1 MEYAKAKEMIEIT
14 MFPLDTLRNQRKIS
28 VSIIDTGFLCVPN
41 YARLYTPNESK
52 GHFHGNR
59 VLDVFTSPDKSHPI
73 QGLTLNLAATG
84 PAPDYSRLIYSINS
98 LPESDLISIS
108 ICWKDDNQE
117 LLSALMKKAR
127 VVVAPCE
134 NKEQIYPARY
144 RCKNMVV
151 CCDDTSKSAHYCI
164 KPRKEYNGSSYAVP
178 AIARLLCYTDN
189 LDKLDYT
196 KDCIDISDLFS
207 SRKNQFSLTN
217 DIVVLNCK
225 HCHQTLKNKNFSP
238 MQSMPDNCPYCGM
251 RLK

>member
-1 MEYAKAKEMIEIT
+1 MIEIT
-14 MFPLDTLRNQRKIS
+14 RFPLDTLRNQRKIS

-41 YARLYTPNESK
+41 YARIYTPNESK

-84 PAPDYSRLIYSINS
+84 PFPSYSQLIYSINS

-108 ICWKDDNQE
+108 ICWKDNNQE
-117 LLSALMKKAR
+117 LLSTLMKKASVI
-127 VVVAPCE
+127 VVPCE

-144 RCKNMVV
+144 KCKNMVV
-151 CCDDTSKSAHYCI
+151 CCDDMTKMAQYCI
-164 KPRKEYNGSSYAVP
+164 KPRKEHIGSSYAVP

-189 LDKLDYT
+189 LDKLDFT
-196 KDCIDISDLFS
+196 KDCIDVADLFAP
-207 SRKNQFSLTN
+207 RKNQSALSN
-217 DIVVLNCK
+217 DIVMLNCK
-225 HCHQTLKNKNFSP
+225 YCHQTLKNKNFSL
-238 MQSMPDNCPYCGM
+238 MQSMPDSCPYCGM